1 MRKPLV
7 WHLTGVVTSVAA
19 VATVTAVI
27 FLLKRYAP
35 VVSLGSLYV
44 FAVLPVA
51 VFGGLGYSLLVAILS
66 GVAFNFF
73 FLPPLHTL
81 RLRNSEDW
89 VVIAVYLVTAVVVS
103 ELAARMRRRAAEARQ
118 REREAGLLA
127 EISALLLEHGD
138 VQA

>member
-19 VATVTAVI
+19 VATVTGVI
-27 FLLKRYAP
+27 FLLRRYAP

-51 VFGGLGYSLLVAILS
+51 VFGGLVYSLSVALLS
-66 GVAFNFF
+66 GLAFNFF

-103 ELAARMRRRAAEARQ
+103 ELAARMRRRAAEAR
-118 REREAGLLA
+118 
-127 EISALLLEHGD
+127 
-138 VQA
+138 